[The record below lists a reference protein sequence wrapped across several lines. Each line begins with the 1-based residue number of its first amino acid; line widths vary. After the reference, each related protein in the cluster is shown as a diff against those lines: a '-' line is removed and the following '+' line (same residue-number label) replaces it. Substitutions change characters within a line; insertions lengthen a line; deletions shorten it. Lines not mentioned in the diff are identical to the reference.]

1 MEIEE
6 NHFNIVRQ
14 LRYCTVGNRQ
24 SKKLLVVL
32 HGYGQL
38 AKFFIRKFSD
48 LQNDFLIL
56 APEGVHRFYLNGSSG
71 RVGASWMTKEDRLN
85 DINANNQMLN
95 SLVTFLQK
103 NNACTEVTVLG
114 FSQGGA
120 TVARF
125 CSETKLKITEL
136 ILWACVFPPDLEAK
150 MDQLNKLKKT
160 FVLGHNDEYFRDE
173 EVKTAVEFYKDLGFK
188 TKLYRGTHDIDSTTL
203 KTLFKS

>member
-6 NHFNIVRQ
+6 NHFNIERQ
-14 LRYCTVGNRQ
+14 LRYYTFGNKQ

-48 LQNDFLIL
+48 LQNDFLII
-56 APEGVHRFYLNGSSG
+56 APEGVHRFYLSGSSG
-71 RVGASWMTKEDRLN
+71 RVGASWMTKEDRIH
-85 DINANNQMLN
+85 DINANNRMLN

-103 NNACTEVTVLG
+103 NNACTEVYVLG

-120 TVARF
+120 TAARF
-125 CSETKLKITEL
+125 CSETKLNITEL
-136 ILWACVFPPDLEAK
+136 ILWACVFPPDLEVK
-150 MDQLNKLKKT
+150 MDQLINCKKT
-160 FVLGHNDEYFRDE
+160 FVLGQNDEYFRGE
-173 EVKTAVEFYKDLGFK
+173 EKEKTVKYYEELGFK
-188 TKLYRGTHDIDSTTL
+188 TKLFQGTHDIDSSTL